1 MEILWIFP
9 SINEITYNAP
19 SGPNFISLIIP
30 KFSANNFQ
38 HKNGKKEAIAHFLS
52 KMKENRTFFNTDK
65 ILIKTLFD
73 KLKNSDKDADD
84 LLHKLIITKCIDES
98 KN

>member
-19 SGPNFISLIIP
+19 SGPNFISLIIL
-30 KFSANNFQ
+30 KFSAKNFQ
-38 HKNGKKEAIAHFLS
+38 HKNGKKEAITHLLS
-52 KMKENRTFFNTDK
+52 KIKESGTFFNTDK

-84 LLHKLIITKCIDES
+84 LLYKSIITRCVD
-98 KN
+98 

>member
-1 MEILWIFP
+1 
-9 SINEITYNAP
+9 
-19 SGPNFISLIIP
+19 LI
-30 KFSANNFQ
+30 KFSAKNFQ
-38 HKNGKKEAIAHFLS
+38 RKNGKKEAITHLLS
-52 KMKENRTFFNTDK
+52 KIKESGTFFNTDK

-84 LLHKLIITKCIDES
+84 LLHKLIITSCIDES